1 LRCYSNEDIA
11 MRKNLA
17 ILISL
22 MLVTAPVAAL
32 AYPGGGGGGGH
43 SGGGGGGGGGGHS
56 GGGGGGGGGG
66 HSSGGGYH
74 GGGGGG
80 SFHGGTVSSSHA
92 GWSHVA
98 GGGGDHHGAW
108 SHGFGLGAGGAAHAR
123 YNNLYPQA
131 YYQQTANDESLYQ
144 CIYDPANPWN
154 CGILGHPAKA
164 QVNRSLR

>member
-1 LRCYSNEDIA
+1 

-22 MLVTAPVAAL
+22 MLLTAPVAAL
-32 AYPGGGGGGGH
+32 AYPGGGGGGG
-43 SGGGGGGGGGGHS
+43 GHS
-56 GGGGGGGGGG
+56 
-66 HSSGGGYH
+66 

-98 GGGGDHHGAW
+98 GGDGHHGAW

-123 YNNLYPQA
+123 YNNLYQQP
-131 YYQQTANDESLYQ
+131 YYQEMADYEPLYQ
-144 CIYDPANPWN
+144 CIYDPADPWN